1 VTLASNR
8 VTAIALDLLPIN
20 PASLPA
26 RARILKPMMRR
37 AGVLALLGKP
47 DADERGAISGLET
60 ERMLF
65 RKADQSV
72 FSIFLADGL
81 VVDVISGNPKA
92 LGIRPFALPTAIPD
106 ASVGTDLRIG
116 LSPKQADSLLGPT
129 LFLPITSTLE
139 GQPVRY
145 ESRFNRNGCGVV
157 SLTFVGDSLTAFA
170 IWPSQIVDSLGGSG
184 FVTEHCQ

>member
-1 VTLASNR
+1 
-8 VTAIALDLLPIN
+8 VTAIALDLLPIDS
-20 PASLPA
+20 ASLPK
-26 RARILKPMMRR
+26 RARMVKPMMRR

-65 RKADQSV
+65 GQADQSV
-72 FSIFLADGL
+72 FSVLLADGL
-81 VVDVISGNPKA
+81 VVDMISGNRKA
-92 LGIRPFALPTAIPD
+92 FGIRPFALPTPIPD

-129 LFLPITSTLE
+129 VFLPITSTLE

-145 ESRFNRNGCGVV
+145 ESRFSRNGCGVV
-157 SLTFVGDSLTAFA
+157 SLTFIGTL
-170 IWPSQIVDSLGGSG
+170 
-184 FVTEHCQ
+184 